1 MKFLVDVGVSNKVEE
16 YLESSGFD
24 TKCIREI
31 DPRLKDIEIIKIA
44 SEENRIIVTM
54 DKDFGELVFKSSQ
67 AHAGVLLLRLE
78 NETSNSKVKI
88 VKSILENYS
97 NELNNNFCVF
107 HKGKL
112 RIRKIQ

>member
-1 MKFLVDVGVSNKVEE
+1 MKFLVDVGVSNKVEK
-16 YLESSGFD
+16 YLKDDGFD

-31 DPRLKDIEIIKIA
+31 DPRLKDIEIIDIA
-44 SEENRIIVTM
+44 AKDNRVIITM

-78 NETSNSKVKI
+78 NENSNSKVEI

-97 NELNNNFCVF
+97 KELNNNFCVF